1 MFSSATWSVSLAP
14 PENIHRLWQSRFALS
29 PYRGLNNENF
39 KSLSGAFHESDYHK
53 KNMGMIKEATA
64 GKVRESVLDEKY
76 GVASIGM
83 QLKMLMW
90 RASIAKYKVQAI
102 RKGLFVTFHSRIHFS
117 YCWACL
123 KI

>member
-1 MFSSATWSVSLAP
+1 
-14 PENIHRLWQSRFALS
+14 
-29 PYRGLNNENF
+29 
-39 KSLSGAFHESDYHK
+39 
-53 KNMGMIKEATA
+53 MIKEATA
-64 GKVRESVLDEKY
+64 GKVREPVLDEKY

>member
-1 MFSSATWSVSLAP
+1 
-14 PENIHRLWQSRFALS
+14 
-29 PYRGLNNENF
+29 
-39 KSLSGAFHESDYHK
+39 
-53 KNMGMIKEATA
+53 MIKEATA
-64 GKVRESVLDEKY
+64 NKVSESVLDEKY

-90 RASIAKYKVQAI
+90 RASIAKYKVRAI
-102 RKGLFVTFHSRIHFS
+102 RKDLFVTFHSRTHFS